1 MRKKYVF
8 GIICILAV
16 MFLII
21 ALLLKNRG
29 DRLPIDMES
38 ENISKIEIAH
48 NTGKE
53 LKTIES
59 EKYEEFLSILASIR
73 CKRTDYDEN
82 FKVDF
87 EKNDDVLTIK
97 PSGRLDTFT
106 SPELGR
112 LLEGRLED
120 IRHVVVDFS
129 HVDYLSSAGLRILLI
144 TQQDM
149 EKKDGR
155 NIIP

>member
-16 MFLII
+16 VFLII

-82 FKVDF
+82 FKVDYLLIITYKNGEQLRVYF
-87 EKNDDVLTIK
+87 KSDRVPQAYILGCGEKVYNICNYGGIK
-97 PSGRLDTFT
+97 K
-106 SPELGR
+106 LGR
-112 LLEGRLED
+112 YFESE
-120 IRHVVVDFS
+120 
-129 HVDYLSSAGLRILLI
+129 
-144 TQQDM
+144 Q
-149 EKKDGR
+149 
-155 NIIP
+155 